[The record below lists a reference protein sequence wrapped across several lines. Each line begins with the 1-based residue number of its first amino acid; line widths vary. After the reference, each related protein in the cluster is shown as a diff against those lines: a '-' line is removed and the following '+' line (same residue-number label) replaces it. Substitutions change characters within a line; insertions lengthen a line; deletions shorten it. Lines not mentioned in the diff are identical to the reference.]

1 MLFSMDTTETERL
14 IRGLVV
20 GDPDVIAGIAAR
32 VPDGDLLV
40 AAALVAPAG
49 RALLGPARDVAT
61 TSAGR
66 RVIAIASAYL
76 GGDPDRALLHAR
88 DHLADDP
95 DHLLVAAIA
104 ATLTDRSTL

>member
-1 MLFSMDTTETERL
+1 MDPTETERL

-20 GDPDVIAGIAAR
+20 GDPEVISRVVAR

-49 RALLGPARDVAT
+49 RCLLDPARDAAT

-66 RVIAIASAYL
+66 RLVAVAAAWL
-76 GGDPDRALLHAR
+76 DGDPDRALFLAR
-88 DHLADDP
+88 DHLAGDP

-104 ATLTDRSTL
+104 AALTARSSS